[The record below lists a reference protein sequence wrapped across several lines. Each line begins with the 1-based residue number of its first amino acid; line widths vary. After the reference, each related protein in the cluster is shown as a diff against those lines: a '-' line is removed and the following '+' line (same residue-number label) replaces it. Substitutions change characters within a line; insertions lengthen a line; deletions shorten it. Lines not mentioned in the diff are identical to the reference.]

1 MRIKEE
7 YIVPA
12 LGAIVLL
19 SVFGFATS
27 GLSLIYPVLLG
38 ILGLAAVGTF
48 FLPPAVQVEVRIAIA
63 ALGLIILIF
72 YFSSV
77 SFWLALLAFGAIG
90 ASQIRH
96 GSVLTMPPHTVA
108 YVKALLEKQGASGAA
123 GVASEGG
130 GDGSGEAAQTGTAAP
145 GSAAENAEGGQRR
158 RHRGPAMLARIRPEH
173 WVAVGAGVVAFAAP
187 FLEWAS
193 VDSRSV
199 SESLTGIESSDG
211 IIALV
216 SGLVALGGVALHVAG
231 RRIIGGLLVLL
242 LGGLVAL
249 VGIVDWSGVSDLA
262 NSYAVLGILAGEDL
276 EISVG
281 PGLVLTTIAGVVL
294 MGTGIWLLARM
305 GAYARMDASPTG
317 TSQAEAADSGPGED
331 DSGTAL
337 PQAARGA
344 AFMRDV
350 GARLSLRIWLLL
362 LALAAVVVLL
372 PLLLFGVVGGGG
384 GGGGGSAE
392 DLIKMLSGDAEG
404 VLYLDV
410 AALEDDDDLSDLR
423 RSVESDWDFDSYDI
437 DLRDLDYMAYA
448 EEDGGG
454 HVYLLGGA
462 GDRDLRDELDDRGYD
477 DDEIDGVEVWV
488 DSSTTWEAFAFL
500 PGGAVLIAYYEE
512 DMEDMLRRRDRGGS
526 SLDDEMGD
534 VWRDLPSGYL
544 RAGLGAANCDD
555 TWDGC
560 EAVGVSLEKEN
571 SREGKLVMLVEFDS
585 ERDAERAE
593 DAIEDDW
600 DNDDCD
606 NLAVRQSGSRIRAE
620 VACALDEFDSF
631 SDYGSGF

>member
-108 YVKALLEKQGASGAA
+108 YVKALLEKQGAAGAEVA
-123 GVASEGG
+123 GSG
-130 GDGSGEAAQTGTAAP
+130 GDGSGEADQTGAAAP
-145 GSAAENAEGGQRR
+145 GSAAKNAEGGQRR
-158 RHRGPAMLARIRPEH
+158 RHRGLAMLARIRPAH
-173 WVAVGAGVVAFAAP
+173 WVAVGAGVVVFAAQ

-211 IIALV
+211 VIALI
-216 SGLVALGGVALHVAG
+216 SSLVALGGVALHVAG

-249 VGIVDWSGVSDLA
+249 VGIVDWSGVSDLSD
-262 NSYAVLGILAGEDL
+262 SYAVLGILAGEDL

-294 MGTGIWLLARM
+294 MGAGIWLLARM
-305 GAYARMDASPTG
+305 GAYARMNASLTG

-337 PQAARGA
+337 PQAGRGA

-350 GARLSLRIWLLL
+350 LARLSLRIWLLL
-362 LALAAVVVLL
+362 LGLAAVIVLL
-372 PLLLFGVVGGGG
+372 PLLLLFGVGGG

-392 DLIKMLSGDAEG
+392 NLIRMLSGDAEG
-404 VLYLDV
+404 VLYVDV

-437 DLRDLDYMAYA
+437 DLRNLDYMAYA

-454 HVYLLGGA
+454 DVFLLGGVD
-462 GDRDLRDELDDRGYD
+462 DRDLRDELDDRGYD
-477 DDEIDGVEVWV
+477 DEIDGVEVWV
-488 DSSTTWEAFAFL
+488 DSSSTWEAFAFL
-500 PGGAVLIAYYEE
+500 PGGGVLIAYYEE

-544 RAGLGAANCDD
+544 RVGLGAGNCDD

-560 EAVGVSLEKEN
+560 EAAGVSLEKEN

-593 DAIEDDW
+593 DDIEDDW
-600 DNDDCD
+600 FDRDDCD
-606 NLAVRQSGSRIRAE
+606 DLAVSQSGSRVRAE
-620 VACALDEFDSF
+620 VVCDLDEFDSF
-631 SDYGSGF
+631 GDYGSGF

>member
-12 LGAIVLL
+12 LGAIALL

-27 GLSLIYPVLLG
+27 GLSLVYPVLLG

-63 ALGLIILIF
+63 ALGLIILVF

-108 YVKALLEKQGASGAA
+108 YVKALLEKQGASGAE
-123 GVASEGG
+123 VA
-130 GDGSGEAAQTGTAAP
+130 GSGEAAQTGLALGATDAASP
-145 GSAAENAEGGQRR
+145 GSAAKNAEGGQRR
-158 RHRGPAMLARIRPEH
+158 RHRGPAMLTRIRPAH
-173 WVAVGAGVVAFAAP
+173 WVAVGAGVVVFAAQ

-211 IIALV
+211 VIALI
-216 SGLVALGGVALHVAG
+216 SSLVALGGVALHVAG

-249 VGIVDWSGVSDLA
+249 VGIVDWSELSDLA
-262 NSYAVLGILAGEDL
+262 NSYAVLGILAGEDV

-294 MGTGIWLLARM
+294 MGAGIWLLARM
-305 GAYARMDASPTG
+305 GAYARMDASLTG

-337 PQAARGA
+337 PQAGRGA
-344 AFMRDV
+344 AFMKDV
-350 GARLSLRIWLLL
+350 LARLSLRIWLLL
-362 LALAAVVVLL
+362 LALAAVIVLL
-372 PLLLFGVVGGGG
+372 PLLLLFGVVGGGG

-392 DLIKMLSGDAEG
+392 DFIKMLSGDAEG
-404 VLYLDV
+404 VLYVDV
-410 AALEDDDDLSDLR
+410 AAIEDDDDLSDLR

-437 DLRDLDYMAYA
+437 DLRGLDYMAYA

-454 HVYLLGGA
+454 DVYLLGGA
-462 GDRDLRDELDDRGYD
+462 DDRDLRDELDDRGYD

-488 DSSTTWEAFAFL
+488 DSSSTWEAFAFL

-526 SLDDEMGD
+526 SLDDAMGD
-534 VWRDLPSGYL
+534 VWRDLPSGCL
-544 RAGLGAANCDD
+544 RVGLGAGNCDN

-560 EAVGVSLEKEN
+560 EAAGVSVEKEN

-600 DNDDCD
+600 DRR
-606 NLAVRQSGSRIRAE
+606 LRRPRREAERQQSQG
-620 VACALDEFDSF
+620 
-631 SDYGSGF
+631 

>member
-12 LGAIVLL
+12 LGAIALL
-19 SVFGFATS
+19 SIFGFGTS
-27 GLSLIYPVLLG
+27 GVSLIYPVLLG

-63 ALGLIILIF
+63 ALGLIILVF

-96 GSVLTMPPHTVA
+96 GSVLTMPPHTLA

-130 GDGSGEAAQTGTAAP
+130 GDGSAAQP
-145 GSAAENAEGGQRR
+145 GSAAKNAEGGQRR
-158 RHRGPAMLARIRPEH
+158 RHRGPAILARIRPAH
-173 WVAVGAGVVAFAAP
+173 WVAVGAGVVAFAAQ
-187 FLEWAS
+187 FLEYAS

-199 SESLTGIESSDG
+199 SQSIAGIESSDG
-211 IIALV
+211 IIALI
-216 SGLVALGGVALHVAG
+216 SSLVALGGVALHVAG

-249 VGIVDWSGVSDLA
+249 VGLVNWFEVSDLTD
-262 NSYAVLGILAGEDL
+262 SYALWGILGGEDIEL
-276 EISVG
+276 SVG
-281 PGLVLTTIAGVVL
+281 PGLVLTAIAGVVL
-294 MGTGIWLLARM
+294 VGAGIWLLARM
-305 GAYARMDASPTG
+305 GAYARMSASPTG

-337 PQAARGA
+337 PQAGRGA

-350 GARLSLRIWLLL
+350 LARLSLRIWLLL
-362 LALAAVVVLL
+362 LALAAVIVLL
-372 PLLLFGVVGGGG
+372 PLLLLFGVGGG

-392 DLIKMLSGDAEG
+392 NFIKMLSGDAEG
-404 VLYLDV
+404 VLYVDV

-437 DLRDLDYMAYA
+437 DLLDLDYMAYA

-454 HVYLLGGA
+454 DVYLLGGVN
-462 GDRDLRDELDDRGYD
+462 DRDLRDELDDRGYD
-477 DDEIDGVEVWV
+477 DDEIDGVEVRV
-488 DSSTTWEAFAFL
+488 DSSSTWEAFAFL

-526 SLDDEMGD
+526 SLDDAMGD

-544 RAGLGAANCDD
+544 RVGLGAGNCDN

-593 DAIEDDW
+593 DAIEDEW

-606 NLAVRQSGSRIRAE
+606 DLAVRQSGSRVRAE
-620 VACALDEFDSF
+620 VVCDLNEFDSF
-631 SDYGSGF
+631 GDYGSGF